1 MLFEIVAD
9 YGETPNKCT
18 IAPLAGRT
26 DFRVV
31 RVHGEGQLGP
41 LTAPLLLHHEGECLS
56 ILRAGYSPCPALAA
70 IDCVWRR
77 LPHLVRKTDWVGGRQ
92 PVPARIPEG
101 FVTAYPRIGLQAT
114 DPDGGFATIEA
125 IFVAAAMLGNPD
137 LSLLSKYYFARRFLE
152 LNADRFR
159 DFGIETL
166 NVDLLPPLEKRPRNA
181 LTRRWNRGRG
191 SDLHVRPTD

>member
-18 IAPLAGRT
+18 IAPLAARP

-31 RVHGEGQLGP
+31 RVHGEGKLGP

-56 ILRAGYSPCPALAA
+56 RLRRDYPKPSALAA

-77 LPHLVRKTDWVGGRQ
+77 LPHLVRKTDWVDGRQ
-92 PVPARIPEG
+92 PTLAKVPDG
-101 FVTAYPRIGLQAT
+101 FVTAYPRVGLQAT

-125 IFVAAAMLGNPD
+125 VFIAAAMLGNPD
-137 LSLLSKYYFARRFLE
+137 LTLLSKYYFARRFIE
-152 LNADRFR
+152 LNAARFA
-159 DFGIETL
+159 DFGVGPF
-166 NVDLLPPLEKRPRNA
+166 NVQSLHLPEKRPRNA

-191 SDLHVRPTD
+191 GDGHLRPEL